1 MFLPGSHDSL
11 MDCSITEWLLASVG
25 DVNAMCAPAS
35 SKQGSSDNAEVSF
48 TQTENLEPRLAD
60 EGQAA
65 ARTGRAIPRGAEKD
79 ATLRKADQADT
90 AAHIRDWLK
99 SSGLKPP
106 T

>member
-1 MFLPGSHDSL
+1 MLKFLSRKRKTWNL
-11 MDCSITEWLLASVG
+11 VWQMKAKRLREQAELL
-25 DVNAMCAPAS
+25 
-35 SKQGSSDNAEVSF
+35 
-48 TQTENLEPRLAD
+48 
-60 EGQAA
+60 
-65 ARTGRAIPRGAEKD
+65 PRGAEKD